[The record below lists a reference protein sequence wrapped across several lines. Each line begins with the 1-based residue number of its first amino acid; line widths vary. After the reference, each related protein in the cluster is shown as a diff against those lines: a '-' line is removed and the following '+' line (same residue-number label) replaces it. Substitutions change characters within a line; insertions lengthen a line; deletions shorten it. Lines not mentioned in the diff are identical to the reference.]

1 MAIDKSKWDL
11 KTKVSQKTID
21 DIKKMGMT
29 AALKSVKGAAASAKD
44 DSSAKAFV
52 EGVRRLYGDTRYQN
66 AINKPKA
73 SPGPIN
79 AVRAMANEAS
89 KAPKKSAPRGAM
101 NPRGL

>member
-29 AALKSVKGAAASAKD
+29 AALKSAKGAAASAKD
-44 DSSAKAFV
+44 DSSAKAFA
-52 EGVRRLYGDTRYQN
+52 EGVRRLYGDTRFQN

-73 SPGPIN
+73 SPGP
-79 AVRAMANEAS
+79 V
-89 KAPKKSAPRGAM
+89 APRGAM

>member
-11 KTKVSQKTID
+11 KTKVSQKTIN

-29 AALKSVKGAAASAKD
+29 AALKSAQGAAASAKD
-44 DSSAKAFV
+44 DSSAKAFA
-52 EGVRRLYGDTRYQN
+52 EGVRRLYGDTRFQN

-73 SPGPIN
+73 SPGP
-79 AVRAMANEAS
+79 E
-89 KAPKKSAPRGAM
+89 APKKAAPRGAM